1 MEYIVERNGKKY
13 IIECDKT
20 AHERQA
26 YTAYTI
32 NRGNCSYGDSEDDA
46 INKLEVNNCIVDN
59 FISQNQQPLNKEGK
73 EQLKKDI
80 NDYSKEIKSQLNI
93 NHYLRSDN
101 GFGVGYSAMVN
112 HKDLVINTLQA
123 NGCTKN
129 LVVGMD
135 KKISR
140 AILYDVDYFKN
151 NYEEL
156 KLHFYDWLETNQPTV
171 LTFIYSMLK

>member
-1 MEYIVERNGKKY
+1 
-13 IIECDKT
+13 
-20 AHERQA
+20 
-26 YTAYTI
+26 
-32 NRGNCSYGDSEDDA
+32 
-46 INKLEVNNCIVDN
+46 
-59 FISQNQQPLNKEGK
+59 
-73 EQLKKDI
+73 
-80 NDYSKEIKSQLNI
+80 
-93 NHYLRSDN
+93 
-101 GFGVGYSAMVN
+101 MVN

-129 LVVGMD
+129 LDVGMD